1 MVKGFKKGREL
12 VLNLCHNT
20 VVPIVSAC
28 PTKYKTVLKV
38 NVRVREPS
46 LDYLRT
52 VNLKVVMNINS
63 TGFGLLGMDDF
74 LVQIL
79 TIPNFSKSLL

>member
-1 MVKGFKKGREL
+1 MVKGFRKGREL

-63 TGFGLLGMDDF
+63 TGFGLLGEWMIF
-74 LVQIL
+74 GYK
-79 TIPNFSKSLL
+79 F